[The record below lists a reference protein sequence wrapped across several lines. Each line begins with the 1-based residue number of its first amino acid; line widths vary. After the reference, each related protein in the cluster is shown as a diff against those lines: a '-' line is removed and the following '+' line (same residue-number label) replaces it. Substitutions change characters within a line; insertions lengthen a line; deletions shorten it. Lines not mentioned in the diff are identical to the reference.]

1 MEIVKVTVSENP
13 EEPTY
18 VESVN
23 IVTLDNVDEIEI
35 RKVTTFDGPELIVER
50 DDVSYCVFAM

>member
-23 IVTLDNVDEIEI
+23 IVALDNVDEIEI

-50 DDVSYCVFAM
+50 DDVSYCVFDV

>member
-23 IVTLDNVDEIEI
+23 IVALDSVDEIEI

-50 DDVSYCVFAM
+50 DDVSYCVFDV